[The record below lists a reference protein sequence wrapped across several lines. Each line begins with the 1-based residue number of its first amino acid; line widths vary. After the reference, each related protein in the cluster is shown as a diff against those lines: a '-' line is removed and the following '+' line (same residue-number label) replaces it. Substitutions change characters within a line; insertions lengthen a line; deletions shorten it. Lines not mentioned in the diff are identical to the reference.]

1 MCKYINTTV
10 SKDTFFVDPKLWTIV
25 SGNDQYNNCL
35 MSLCLGYYKSDC
47 IIFFV
52 VESIICTLQKTQYYD
67 NLILIIGTDIDTLKL
82 DLIL

>member
-1 MCKYINTTV
+1 
-10 SKDTFFVDPKLWTIV
+10 
-25 SGNDQYNNCL
+25 

-52 VESIICTLQKTQYYD
+52 VESITCTLQKAQYYD
-67 NLILIIGTDIDTLKL
+67 DLILIIGTDIDTLKL